1 MRGFKQSTYE
11 IVGSFTS
18 QTLIEYV
25 PNGKRAGTKS
35 AERYNVYAEA
45 KTIEQALSLGSRVA
59 DLLNDFEKGLLRPV
73 GRLREPGEGVS
84 AEQFAALSQ
93 LDQTLYNF
101 ARRARGL
108 KAMARAKGKA
118 KGERAVNSEG
128 KRHTRKE
135 TRERL
140 PPPRAQRPLKCDGKM
155 PLLSGET
162 AQMQRGRLIAD
173 ATAAQVLERAAIDGG
188 RITDDDILRVFRQW
202 RFKKNDARTNV
213 LPEGKPW
220 VFSDTLGL
228 IRDRCGKYMLTGP
241 SRYVEVCRVLNRWMK
256 DNLSS
261 AFCCTSISL
270 NKGYAARLHRDSNN
284 VGPSI
289 CRAIGNF
296 KGGRLGYFRDDDS
309 SHELEALQADHAQEA
324 VYLDVKADFQ
334 LFDGLR
340 GHFVEPFKGQR
351 LSFVFFSVGKYWKTK
366 PSMLAELRKRDF
378 PLPSAE
384 WMSHAESLL
393 PQPRGYGSHR
403 LPRMKSLV
411 DMFKQTPPRVVVKRR
426 APIETAPNKKQPSVL
441 ASLLAA
447 NSHEDSYLCIYGSKG
462 AVKLRG
468 TSSGTCGT
476 ATRSCAGNF

>member
-1 MRGFKQSTYE
+1 M
-11 IVGSFTS
+11 
-18 QTLIEYV
+18 
-25 PNGKRAGTKS
+25 
-35 AERYNVYAEA
+35 
-45 KTIEQALSLGSRVA
+45 A

-73 GRLREPGEGVS
+73 GRLREPGEDVS
-84 AEQFAALSQ
+84 AEQFAALSK

-101 ARRARGL
+101 ARKAHGL
-108 KAMARAKGKA
+108 KALPRAKVKA

-128 KRHTRKE
+128 KRPTRKE

-140 PPPRAQRPLKCDGKM
+140 PTPRAQRPLKCDGKM

-256 DNLSS
+256 DNLSL

-351 LSFVFFSVGKYWKTK
+351 LSFVFFSVSKYWKTK

-393 PQPRGYGSHR
+393 PQPRGYGCHR
-403 LPRMKSLV
+403 PPRMKSLV
-411 DMFKQTPPRVVVKRR
+411 DMFKQTPPRVVVKRQ
-426 APIETAPNKKQPSVL
+426 APIETARKKKQRTVL
-441 ASLLAA
+441 ASLLPADA
-447 NSHEDSYLCIYGSKG
+447 HEDTYLCMYGSKG
-462 AVKLRG
+462 TVKPAEQPSEKAR
-468 TSSGTCGT
+468 
-476 ATRSCAGNF
+476 RSRRRRKGGPQAPPPK

>member
-1 MRGFKQSTYE
+1 MAASSRSGEAKPTTSQKRRGFKQSTYAS
-11 IVGSFTS
+11 VGSFTS
-18 QTLIEYV
+18 QTLIKYV
-25 PNGKRAGTKS
+25 PNGKKSGTKS
-35 AERYNVYAEA
+35 AERYNIYAEA
-45 KTIEQALSLGSRVA
+45 RTIEEAFSLGSRVA
-59 DLLNDFEKGLLRPV
+59 DFLNDFEKALLRPV
-73 GRLREPGEGVS
+73 GGVVRGSGEDVS

-101 ARRARGL
+101 ARRARGD
-108 KAMARAKGKA
+108 ARISLKA
-118 KGERAVNSEG
+118 KGERAVNIEG

-135 TRERL
+135 KKKRL
-140 PPPRAQRPLKCDGKM
+140 PTPRAHRALKCDGKM

-173 ATAAQVLERAAIDGG
+173 ATAAQILERAEVDGG
-188 RITDDDILRVFRQW
+188 RITDDDIMRVFRQW
-202 RFKKNDARTNV
+202 RFKRNDARTNV

-241 SRYVEVCRVLNRWMK
+241 SRYLEVCRVLNRWMK

-309 SHELEALQADHAQEA
+309 SHELEALQTDHAQEA

-351 LSFVFFSVGKYWKTK
+351 LSFVFFSVSKYWKAK
-366 PSMLAELRKRDF
+366 
-378 PLPSAE
+378 
-384 WMSHAESLL
+384 
-393 PQPRGYGSHR
+393 
-403 LPRMKSLV
+403 
-411 DMFKQTPPRVVVKRR
+411 
-426 APIETAPNKKQPSVL
+426 PSVL
-441 ASLLAA
+441 AELQ
-447 NSHEDSYLCIYGSKG
+447 E
-462 AVKLRG
+462 RG
-468 TSSGTCGT
+468 FELPT
-476 ATRSCAGNF
+476 AE